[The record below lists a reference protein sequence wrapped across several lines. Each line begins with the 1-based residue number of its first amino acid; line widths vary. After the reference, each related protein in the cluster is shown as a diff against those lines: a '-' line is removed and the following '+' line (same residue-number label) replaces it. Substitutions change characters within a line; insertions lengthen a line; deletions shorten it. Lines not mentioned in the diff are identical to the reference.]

1 VPIAKL
7 AGLGDTEIAVN
18 VLATLVTFNAAVPL
32 TPLSDAVIVLEP
44 AANAVTRPETFVVAT
59 AVFEEF
65 HVDVV
70 VTFAV
75 EPSL

>member
-1 VPIAKL
+1 MLSV
-7 AGLGDTEIAVN
+7 AGVTEIAAN
-18 VLATLVTFNAAVPL
+18 VFVAAVTLSAAEPL
-32 TPLSDAVIVLEP
+32 TPLSEAVIVLEP